1 MEEKQCE
8 CVSILGFAR
17 RPIISSIAMMVPW
30 QALNNSTMEILK
42 LLFFNITNSASVN
55 LTSQNY
61 VLHNILNIKYLI
73 IFCWQFRDV
82 VLSEWNVGLDHCSA
96 VQYTSQQ
103 NWSSSFPHESPS
115 WKPLHGNLWLFYE
128 VGSWKFQLLSKRIL
142 SFAAAAAAA
151 SLLNFPNFSA

>member
-82 VLSEWNVGLDHCSA
+82 VLSE
-96 VQYTSQQ
+96 
-103 NWSSSFPHESPS
+103 
-115 WKPLHGNLWLFYE
+115 
-128 VGSWKFQLLSKRIL
+128 
-142 SFAAAAAAA
+142 
-151 SLLNFPNFSA
+151 